1 MADVFLSPTVGG
13 AMVGSGVKADH
24 REGAGS
30 DDKAEQV
37 SELVF
42 HVVSALRTR

>member
-1 MADVFLSPTVGG
+1 MADVFLSPTVGE
-13 AMVGSGVKADH
+13 AMVGSGVKTDH

-37 SELVF
+37 SEF
-42 HVVSALRTR
+42 GRHGGK

>member
-1 MADVFLSPTVGG
+1 MGQAVVGG
-13 AMVGSGVKADH
+13 GVKADH

-37 SELVF
+37 SEFGGHGGGYHKVG
-42 HVVSALRTR
+42 SAVQPA

>member
-1 MADVFLSPTVGG
+1 MAHILLSSTVSG
-13 AMVGSGVKADH
+13 AVVSSGVKADH

-37 SELVF
+37 AEF
-42 HVVSALRTR
+42 GGHGGGG

>member
-1 MADVFLSPTVGG
+1 MADVFLSPTVGE

-30 DDKAEQV
+30 DDEAEQV
-37 SELVF
+37 SEF
-42 HVVSALRTR
+42 GGHGGGG